1 MQPGATFPRSLPPS
15 PMSLLRSRLG
25 VSSLAVAALCA
36 LPLSAQAEIVY
47 RECFQ
52 GARNEPLA
60 GRPPT
65 LRSGQQGGSAV
76 AIWRAPYGGTPSAIL
91 ADGTLEM
98 PAIKHEGSSAWLP
111 FTPTSGMVYKLTLAG
126 AQVRSGDWLGTGF
139 LIGEP
144 DPQKRFRDN
153 KGVFWALIRSKGN
166 PLPDQTFSGPQIT
179 GPADATS
186 TSASSITIVLDTTD
200 ANRWSVRWFLDG
212 LLVRSGQFAPQP
224 ITHVGFGF
232 NTSDAV
238 APGTSLLKALTL
250 EADVPGADTDADG
263 LPDAWEL
270 AHFRALANEPAAT
283 VLPRCGA
290 KDNPDGDAFNNL
302 EEFIAGSNPNNPA
315 SSPIDT
321 DADGLTDAW
330 EIHFFGSIDAPNAH
344 PRLDADNDGFTNLQ
358 ENAGDSNPI
367 DGKSVPKIAGATPA
381 AAPAP
386 TVTMD
391 VARSGRECYLAW
403 TRPSVAIRNVDIL
416 RNDKSDPKGRVRI
429 ATIESPGCVYLDQTP
444 SADTAYWYWLSYTRP
459 DGQVEEH
466 GPFTSKESK
475 VWTP

>member
-1 MQPGATFPRSLPPS
+1 
-15 PMSLLRSRLG
+15 MSLLHSRFG
-25 VSSLAVAALCA
+25 ASSFAVALLCA
-36 LPLSAQAEIVY
+36 FPLLADAEIVY

-52 GARNEPLA
+52 GARNEPLS

-65 LRSGQQGGSAV
+65 LRSGQQGGSAT
-76 AIWRAPYGGTPSAIL
+76 AIWRGPAGGTPAAIL

-111 FTPTSGMVYKLTLAG
+111 FSPTAGMLYKLTLSG
-126 AQVRSGDWLGTGF
+126 AEVRSGDWLGTGF

-166 PLPDQTFSGPQIT
+166 PLTDQTFSGPQIT

-186 TSASSITIVLDTTD
+186 TSASSITIVLDTTA
-200 ANRWSVRWFLDG
+200 ANSWSVRWFLDG
-212 LLVRSGQFAPQP
+212 LLVRTGQFAPQP
-224 ITHVGFGF
+224 ITYVGFGF
-232 NTSDAV
+232 NTTDTV
-238 APGTSLLKALTL
+238 PPGQSRLKALTL
-250 EADVPGADTDADG
+250 EAEVPGADTDADG

-270 AHFRALANEPAAT
+270 AHFRALANEPASA
-283 VLPRCGA
+283 VLPRSGA
-290 KDNPDGDAFNNL
+290 KDNPDGDAFSNL
-302 EEFIAGSNPNNPA
+302 EEFIAGSNPNNPR
-315 SSPIDT
+315 SSPLDT
-321 DADGLTDAW
+321 DADGLTDSW

-344 PRLDADNDGFTNLQ
+344 PLLDADGDGFTNLQ

-367 DGKSVPKIAGATPA
+367 DPKSVPKIGGAKP
-381 AAPAP
+381 AAPAAP
-386 TVTMD
+386 AVTMD

-403 TRPSVAIRNVDIL
+403 TRPSVAIRGVDIL
-416 RNDKSDPKGRVRI
+416 RNDKPDPKGRVRI

-444 SADTAYWYWLSYTRP
+444 SAEASYWYWLSYTRP